1 MENVI
6 RQKVSELIE
15 RCVKLEKDAVC
26 ENGDIKEEY
35 QATILDKYLE
45 IFTEVDNGISVEEL
59 GIIVD
64 EENDIIKKF
73 YIIYYV
79 LDARMFEKLSED
91 IVNNPG
97 WKSEARIRLYMMY
110 LKSFREILFLLAGGF
125 SDCAL
130 ARTRTLYELGVY
142 INIIN
147 KSTDTLAE
155 RFCRY
160 CNVQSL
166 KISETMLSEEN
177 RSNEIDKFIKQFNYE
192 DGYKKENGWARI
204 LFPNIKDKSGVQ
216 FYDLVQ
222 LTEYNEHR
230 NMYKMACNFVHGSL
244 FSSLQ
249 SLDSAK
255 EKRGKGF
262 WNTSPSNEGIVEII
276 KFLQLYVVMFISEYA
291 NTFNGNVMLEMML
304 QIFLVGKDAIKDN
317 I

>member
-6 RQKVSELIE
+6 RQKVSGLIE
-15 RCVKLEKDAVC
+15 KCIKLEKDAVC
-26 ENGDIKEEY
+26 ENGNIKEEY

-45 IFTEVDNGISVEEL
+45 IFTEFDKGISVEEL
-59 GIIVD
+59 EIIVD
-64 EENDIIKKF
+64 EEKDIIKRF

-147 KSTDTLAE
+147 KNTDALAE

-166 KISETMLSEEN
+166 KISEAMLLEE
-177 RSNEIDKFIKQFNYE
+177 RTNEIENFIKQFNYE

-204 LFPNIKDKSGVQ
+204 LFPNIKDKSSVQ
-216 FYDLVQ
+216 FYDLVK
-222 LTEYNEHR
+222 LTEYKEHQ

-255 EKRGKGF
+255 EKRGKNF

-276 KFLQLYVVMFISEYA
+276 QFLKLYIVMFVNEYA
-291 NTFNGNVMLEMML
+291 KTFSGSVILEMML
-304 QIFLVGKDAIKDN
+304 QVFLVGKDAIKDN